1 MRLDKYLSQV
11 SDFSRSEG
19 KRLIRTGR
27 VSVAGRV
34 VVDPRT
40 DIDNNPV
47 VAVDGKQLRSAN
59 ARYFMLNK
67 PEGYISATKDRE
79 HLTAL
84 ELFDEDN
91 VEQLHIA
98 GRLDIDTTGL
108 LLVSDDGQWCHRI
121 TSPKSHCKKTYLV
134 ETADPITPEAVEKI
148 EQGIHLSREK
158 RPTLPAKLELIN
170 EQTAR
175 LTITEGK
182 YHQVK
187 RMFAAVG
194 NKVDMLHRE
203 SIGEIILDADLVP
216 GEYRQLTAAEVA
228 SV

>member
-11 SDFSRSEG
+11 TDYSRSEG
-19 KRLIRTGR
+19 KRLIRTGQ
-27 VSVAGRV
+27 VSVAGNIV
-34 VVDPRT
+34 TDPRE
-40 DIDNNPV
+40 DVDNNAV
-47 VAVDGKQLRSAN
+47 VAVNGQRLRFAN
-59 ARYFMLNK
+59 PRYFMLHK
-67 PEGYISATKDRE
+67 PGGYISATKDRQ

-91 VEQLHIA
+91 VDQLHIA

-121 TSPKSHCKKTYLV
+121 TSPKSHCKKTYRV
-134 ETADPITPEAVEKI
+134 ETVDPITPEAIEQI
-148 EQGIHLSREK
+148 EQGIHLSQEK
-158 RPTLPAKLELIN
+158 RPTLPATLHLID
-170 EQTAR
+170 EHTAR
-175 LTITEGK
+175 LALTEGK

-194 NKVDMLHRE
+194 NKVECLHRE
-203 SIGEIILDADLVP
+203 RIGNIILDADLAP
-216 GEYRQLTAAEVA
+216 GEYRSLTAAEIA